1 MSNKIE
7 LKKSIIISL
16 VITIIFSIFMA
27 IINIYEYKEY
37 TKNFNKNIASIID
50 VIQSKYPEISTDE
63 IIGILNSEK
72 IPQNNSLKK
81 YGIDL
86 EKNTVILE
94 NNKINNKFIKIE
106 IILLITTSISLLIV
120 FMLYERKQDKEID
133 KITKYLEA
141 INDKN
146 YTLKIDEN
154 SEEEL
159 SILKNELYKV
169 TVMLRENASNTL
181 KDKINLKRA
190 LEDISH
196 QLKTPL
202 TSILI
207 ILDNLIDNPE
217 MEYQTRVEFLHDLKR
232 ETTRIQ
238 SLIQSILKLSKF
250 DSNTVQFIKQDIY
263 LKQIV
268 DEAIKNTGSLADLK
282 NIKINVEGNK
292 KIKLNCDLLW
302 QIEAITNILK
312 NCIEHSKEN
321 TQIDIKYNNNSVYSY
336 ITITDYGE
344 GISKEDLPHIF
355 ERFYRGKNSSNES
368 IGIGLSLSKTI
379 IESNNGIVSV
389 ESNSDKTT
397 FIIKYFKLWKNIQS
411 KSGL

>member
-106 IILLITTSISLLIV
+106 IILLITTSVSLLIV
-120 FMLYERKQDKEID
+120 FILYERKQDKEID

-217 MEYQTRVEFLHDLKR
+217 MDYQTRVEFLHDLKR
-232 ETTRIQ
+232 ETARIQ

-250 DSNTVQFIKQDIY
+250 DSNTIQFIKQDIY
-263 LKQIV
+263 LKQII

-397 FIIKYFKLWKNIQS
+397 FIIKYFKL
-411 KSGL
+411 

>member
-169 TVMLRENASNTL
+169 TIMLRENASNTL

-250 DSNTVQFIKQDIY
+250 DSNTIQFIKQDIY
-263 LKQIV
+263 LKQII

-397 FIIKYFKLWKNIQS
+397 FIIKYFKL
-411 KSGL
+411 

>member
-1 MSNKIE
+1 MSNKIKF
-7 LKKSIIISL
+7 KKSIIISL
-16 VITIIFSIFMA
+16 IITIIFSAFVA
-27 IINIYEYKEY
+27 ISNIYEYKEY
-37 TKNFNKNIASIID
+37 TQNFNKKMASIIEL
-50 VIQSKYPEISTDE
+50 IQSKYPEISTDE
-63 IIGILNSEK
+63 IVEIVNSKE
-72 IPQNNSLKK
+72 IRQNNLLKK

-86 EKNTVILE
+86 EKKTIILE
-94 NNKINNKFIKIE
+94 NNKTNNKFMKIE
-106 IILLITTSISLLIV
+106 VSIVFIGSIILLLI
-120 FMLYERKQDKEID
+120 FILYERNQDKEID
-133 KITKYLEA
+133 EITKYLEA
-141 INDKN
+141 INNKN

-154 SEEEL
+154 SEDEL

-169 TVMLRENASNTL
+169 TVMLRENASNSL
-181 KDKINLKRA
+181 KDKINLKIA

-217 MEYQTRVEFLHDLKR
+217 MDYQTRVEFLHDLKR
-232 ETTRIQ
+232 ESIRIQ

-268 DEAIKNTGSLADLK
+268 DEAIKNTESLADLK

-302 QIEAITNILK
+302 QTEAVTNILK
-312 NCIEHSKEN
+312 NCIEHSSEN
-321 TQIDIKYNNNSVYSY
+321 TKIDHKYNNNSVYSY

-344 GISKEDLPHIF
+344 GISKEDIPHIF
-355 ERFYRGKNSSNES
+355 ERFYRGKNSANES

-379 IESNNGIVSV
+379 IESNNGIITV
-389 ESNSDKTT
+389 ESNNNKTT
-397 FIIKYFKLWKNIQS
+397 FTIKYFKL
-411 KSGL
+411 

>member
-1 MSNKIE
+1 MSNKIKF
-7 LKKSIIISL
+7 KKSIIISL
-16 VITIIFSIFMA
+16 IITIIFSVFVVIS
-27 IINIYEYKEY
+27 NIYEYKEY
-37 TKNFNKNIASIID
+37 TQNFNKKMASIIEL
-50 VIQSKYPEISTDE
+50 IQSKYPEISTDE
-63 IIGILNSEK
+63 IVEIVNSKE
-72 IPQNNSLKK
+72 IPQNNLLKK

-86 EKNTVILE
+86 EKKTIILE
-94 NNKINNKFIKIE
+94 NNKTNNKFMKIE
-106 IILLITTSISLLIV
+106 VSIVFIGSIILLLI
-120 FMLYERKQDKEID
+120 FILYERNQDKEID
-133 KITKYLEA
+133 EITKYLEA
-141 INDKN
+141 INNKN

-154 SEEEL
+154 SEDEL

-169 TVMLRENASNTL
+169 TVMLRENASNSL
-181 KDKINLKRA
+181 KDKINLKIA

-217 MEYQTRVEFLHDLKR
+217 MDYQTRVEFLHDLKR
-232 ETTRIQ
+232 ESIRIQ

-268 DEAIKNTGSLADLK
+268 DEAIKNTESLADLK

-302 QIEAITNILK
+302 QTEAVTNILK
-312 NCIEHSKEN
+312 NCIEHSSEN
-321 TQIDIKYNNNSVYSY
+321 TKIDIKYNNNSVYSY

-344 GISKEDLPHIF
+344 GISKEDIPHIF
-355 ERFYRGKNSSNES
+355 ERFYRGKNSANES

-379 IESNNGIVSV
+379 IESNNGIITV
-389 ESNSDKTT
+389 ESNNNKTT
-397 FIIKYFKLWKNIQS
+397 FTIKYFKL
-411 KSGL
+411 

>member
-106 IILLITTSISLLIV
+106 IILLITTSVSLLIV
-120 FMLYERKQDKEID
+120 FILYERKQDKEID

-169 TVMLRENASNTL
+169 TVMLRENESNTL

-217 MEYQTRVEFLHDLKR
+217 MDYQTRVEFLYNLKR

-397 FIIKYFKLWKNIQS
+397 FIIKYFKL
-411 KSGL
+411 

>member
-217 MEYQTRVEFLHDLKR
+217 MDYQTRVEFLHDLKR

-282 NIKINVEGNK
+282 NI

-397 FIIKYFKLWKNIQS
+397 FIIKYFKL
-411 KSGL
+411 

>member
-169 TVMLRENASNTL
+169 TVMLIENASNTL

-217 MEYQTRVEFLHDLKR
+217 MDYQTRVEFLHDLKR

-292 KIKLNCDLLW
+292 EIKLNCDLLW

-397 FIIKYFKLWKNIQS
+397 FIIKYFKL
-411 KSGL
+411 

>member
-1 MSNKIE
+1 MGNKIE

-106 IILLITTSISLLIV
+106 IILLITTSVSLLIV
-120 FMLYERKQDKEID
+120 FILYERKQDKEID

-217 MEYQTRVEFLHDLKR
+217 MDYQTRVEFLHDLKR

-263 LKQIV
+263 LKQII

-344 GISKEDLPHIF
+344 GISKEDLSHIF

-397 FIIKYFKLWKNIQS
+397 FIIKYFKL
-411 KSGL
+411 

>member
-1 MSNKIE
+1 MSNKIKF
-7 LKKSIIISL
+7 KKSIIISL
-16 VITIIFSIFMA
+16 IITIIFSAFVA
-27 IINIYEYKEY
+27 ISNIYEYKEY
-37 TKNFNKNIASIID
+37 TQNFNKKMASIIEL
-50 VIQSKYPEISTDE
+50 IQSKYPEISTDE
-63 IIGILNSEK
+63 IVEIVNSKE
-72 IPQNNSLKK
+72 IRQNNLLKK

-86 EKNTVILE
+86 EKKTIILE
-94 NNKINNKFIKIE
+94 NNKTNNKFMKIE
-106 IILLITTSISLLIV
+106 VSIVFIGSIILLLI
-120 FMLYERKQDKEID
+120 FILYERNQDKEID
-133 KITKYLEA
+133 EITKYLEA
-141 INDKN
+141 INNKN

-154 SEEEL
+154 SEDEL

-169 TVMLRENASNTL
+169 TVMLRENASNSL
-181 KDKINLKRA
+181 KDKINLKIA

-217 MEYQTRVEFLHDLKR
+217 MDYQTRVEFLHDLKR
-232 ETTRIQ
+232 ESIRIQ

-268 DEAIKNTGSLADLK
+268 DEAIKNTESLADLK

-302 QIEAITNILK
+302 QTEAVTNILK
-312 NCIEHSKEN
+312 NCIEHSSEN

-344 GISKEDLPHIF
+344 GISKEDIPHIF
-355 ERFYRGKNSSNES
+355 ERFYRGKNSANES

-379 IESNNGIVSV
+379 IESNNGIITV
-389 ESNSDKTT
+389 ESNNNKTT
-397 FIIKYFKLWKNIQS
+397 FTIKYFKL
-411 KSGL
+411 

>member
-1 MSNKIE
+1 MSNKIKF
-7 LKKSIIISL
+7 KKSIIISL
-16 VITIIFSIFMA
+16 IITIIFSVFVVIS
-27 IINIYEYKEY
+27 NIYEYKEY
-37 TKNFNKNIASIID
+37 TQNFNKKMASIIEL
-50 VIQSKYPEISTDE
+50 IQSKYPEISTDE
-63 IIGILNSEK
+63 IVEIVNSKE
-72 IPQNNSLKK
+72 IPQNNLLKK

-86 EKNTVILE
+86 EKKTIILE
-94 NNKINNKFIKIE
+94 NNKTNNKFMKIE
-106 IILLITTSISLLIV
+106 VSIIFIGSIILLLI
-120 FMLYERKQDKEID
+120 FILYERNQDKEID
-133 KITKYLEA
+133 EITKYLEA
-141 INDKN
+141 INNKN

-169 TVMLRENASNTL
+169 TVMLRENASNSL
-181 KDKINLKRA
+181 KDKINLKTA

-217 MEYQTRVEFLHDLKR
+217 MDYQTRVEFLHDLKR
-232 ETTRIQ
+232 ESIRIQ

-268 DEAIKNTGSLADLK
+268 DEAMKNTESLADLK

-302 QIEAITNILK
+302 QTEAVTNILK
-312 NCIEHSKEN
+312 NCIEHSNEN

-344 GISKEDLPHIF
+344 GISKEDIPHIF
-355 ERFYRGKNSSNES
+355 ERFYRGKNSANES

-379 IESNNGIVSV
+379 IESNNGIISV
-389 ESNSDKTT
+389 ESNNDKTT
-397 FIIKYFKLWKNIQS
+397 FTIKYFTL
-411 KSGL
+411 

>member
-120 FMLYERKQDKEID
+120 FILYERKQDKEID

-217 MEYQTRVEFLHDLKR
+217 MDYQTRVEFLHDLKR

-250 DSNTVQFIKQDIY
+250 DSNTIQFIKQDIY

-321 TQIDIKYNNNSVYSY
+321 TPIDIKYNNNSVYSY

-397 FIIKYFKLWKNIQS
+397 FIIKYFKL
-411 KSGL
+411 

>member
-63 IIGILNSEK
+63 IISILNSEK

-120 FMLYERKQDKEID
+120 FILYERKQDKEID

-169 TVMLRENASNTL
+169 IVMLRENASNTL

-217 MEYQTRVEFLHDLKR
+217 MDYQTRVEFLHDLKR

-397 FIIKYFKLWKNIQS
+397 FIIKYFKL
-411 KSGL
+411 

>member
-1 MSNKIE
+1 MSNKIKF
-7 LKKSIIISL
+7 KKSIIISL
-16 VITIIFSIFMA
+16 IIAIIFSIFMA
-27 IINIYEYKEY
+27 ISNIYEYKEY
-37 TKNFNKNIASIID
+37 TQNFNKKMASIIEL
-50 VIQSKYPEISTDE
+50 IQSKYPEISTDE
-63 IIGILNSEK
+63 IVKIVNLKK
-72 IPQNNSLKK
+72 IPQKDLLKK

-86 EKNTVILE
+86 EKNAIILD
-94 NNKINNKFIKIE
+94 NNKTNNKFMKIE
-106 IILLITTSISLLIV
+106 ISIIFIGSIILLLI
-120 FMLYERKQDKEID
+120 FIIYEINQDKEID
-133 KITKYLEA
+133 EITKYLEA
-141 INDKN
+141 INNKN

-154 SEEEL
+154 SEDEL

-169 TVMLRENASNTL
+169 TVMLRENASNSL
-181 KDKINLKRA
+181 KDKVNLKIA

-217 MEYQTRVEFLHDLKR
+217 MDYQTRVEFLHDFKR
-232 ETTRIQ
+232 EAVRIQ

-268 DEAIKNTGSLADLK
+268 DEAIKNTESLADLK

-302 QIEAITNILK
+302 QTEAVTNILK
-312 NCIEHSKEN
+312 NCIEHSNEN

-344 GISKEDLPHIF
+344 GISKEDIPHIF

-379 IESNNGIVSV
+379 IESNNGIITV
-389 ESNSDKTT
+389 ESNNNKTT
-397 FIIKYFKLWKNIQS
+397 FTIKYFKL
-411 KSGL
+411 

>member
-1 MSNKIE
+1 MSNKIKF
-7 LKKSIIISL
+7 KKSIIISL
-16 VITIIFSIFMA
+16 IITIIFSAFVA
-27 IINIYEYKEY
+27 ISNIYEYKEY
-37 TKNFNKNIASIID
+37 TQNFNKKMASIIEL
-50 VIQSKYPEISTDE
+50 IQSKYPEISTDE
-63 IIGILNSEK
+63 IVEIVNSKE
-72 IPQNNSLKK
+72 IPQNNLLKK

-86 EKNTVILE
+86 EKKTIILE
-94 NNKINNKFIKIE
+94 NNKTNNKFMKIE
-106 IILLITTSISLLIV
+106 VSIIFIGSIILLLI
-120 FMLYERKQDKEID
+120 FILYERNQDKEID
-133 KITKYLEA
+133 EITKYLEA
-141 INDKN
+141 INNKN

-154 SEEEL
+154 SEDEL

-169 TVMLRENASNTL
+169 TVMLRENASNSL
-181 KDKINLKRA
+181 KDKINLKIA

-217 MEYQTRVEFLHDLKR
+217 MDYQTRVEFLHDLKR
-232 ETTRIQ
+232 ESIRIQ

-268 DEAIKNTGSLADLK
+268 DEAIKNTESLADLK
-282 NIKINVEGNK
+282 NIKINVEENK

-302 QIEAITNILK
+302 QTEAVTNILK
-312 NCIEHSKEN
+312 NCIEHSSEN
-321 TQIDIKYNNNSVYSY
+321 TKIDIKYNNNSVYSY

-344 GISKEDLPHIF
+344 GISKEDIPHIF
-355 ERFYRGKNSSNES
+355 ERFYRGKNSANES

-379 IESNNGIVSV
+379 IESNNGIITV
-389 ESNSDKTT
+389 ESNNNKTT
-397 FIIKYFKLWKNIQS
+397 FTIKYFKL
-411 KSGL
+411 

>member
-106 IILLITTSISLLIV
+106 IILLITTSVSLLIV
-120 FMLYERKQDKEID
+120 FILYERKQDKEID

-217 MEYQTRVEFLHDLKR
+217 MDYQTRVEFLHDLKR

-250 DSNTVQFIKQDIY
+250 DSNTIQFIKQDIY
-263 LKQIV
+263 LKQII

-397 FIIKYFKLWKNIQS
+397 FIIKYFKL
-411 KSGL
+411 

>member
-1 MSNKIE
+1 MSNKIKF
-7 LKKSIIISL
+7 KKSIIISL
-16 VITIIFSIFMA
+16 ITTIIFSVFLA
-27 IINIYEYKEY
+27 ISNIYEYKEY
-37 TKNFNKNIASIID
+37 TQNFNKRIASIIEL
-50 VIQSKYPEISTDE
+50 IQSKYPEISTDE
-63 IIGILNSEK
+63 IVKIVNSKK
-72 IPQNNSLKK
+72 IPQNDLLKK

-86 EKNTVILE
+86 EKNSIVLD
-94 NNKINNKFIKIE
+94 NNKTNNKFIKIE
-106 IILLITTSISLLIV
+106 ISIIFIGLIILLLIFV
-120 FMLYERKQDKEID
+120 IYERHQGKEIYE
-133 KITKYLEA
+133 ITKYLEA
-141 INDKN
+141 INNKN

-169 TVMLRENASNTL
+169 TVMLRENASNSL
-181 KDKINLKRA
+181 KDKINLKTA

-217 MEYQTRVEFLHDLKR
+217 MDYQTRMEFLHDLKR
-232 ETTRIQ
+232 ESTRIQ

-282 NIKINVEGNK
+282 NIKIKVDGNK
-292 KIKLNCDLLW
+292 EIKLNCDLLW
-302 QIEAITNILK
+302 QTEAVTNILK
-312 NCIEHSKEN
+312 NCIEHSNEN

-344 GISKEDLPHIF
+344 GISREDIPHIF
-355 ERFYRGKNSSNES
+355 ERFYRGKNSANES

-379 IESNNGIVSV
+379 IESNNGIISV

-397 FIIKYFKLWKNIQS
+397 FMIKYFKL
-411 KSGL
+411 

>member
-217 MEYQTRVEFLHDLKR
+217 MEYQIRVEFLHDLKR

-250 DSNTVQFIKQDIY
+250 DSNTIQFIKQDIY
-263 LKQIV
+263 LKQII

-397 FIIKYFKLWKNIQS
+397 FIIKYFKL
-411 KSGL
+411 

>member
-7 LKKSIIISL
+7 LKKSIVISL

-217 MEYQTRVEFLHDLKR
+217 MDYQTRVEFLHDLKR

-397 FIIKYFKLWKNIQS
+397 FIIKYFKL
-411 KSGL
+411 

>member
-1 MSNKIE
+1 
-7 LKKSIIISL
+7 
-16 VITIIFSIFMA
+16 
-27 IINIYEYKEY
+27 
-37 TKNFNKNIASIID
+37 
-50 VIQSKYPEISTDE
+50 
-63 IIGILNSEK
+63 
-72 IPQNNSLKK
+72 
-81 YGIDL
+81 
-86 EKNTVILE
+86 
-94 NNKINNKFIKIE
+94 
-106 IILLITTSISLLIV
+106 
-120 FMLYERKQDKEID
+120 MLYERKQDKEID

-217 MEYQTRVEFLHDLKR
+217 MDYRTRVEFLHDLKR

-263 LKQIV
+263 LKQII

-292 KIKLNCDLLW
+292 K
-302 QIEAITNILK
+302 
-312 NCIEHSKEN
+312 
-321 TQIDIKYNNNSVYSY
+321 
-336 ITITDYGE
+336 
-344 GISKEDLPHIF
+344 
-355 ERFYRGKNSSNES
+355 
-368 IGIGLSLSKTI
+368 
-379 IESNNGIVSV
+379 
-389 ESNSDKTT
+389 
-397 FIIKYFKLWKNIQS
+397 
-411 KSGL
+411 

>member
-120 FMLYERKQDKEID
+120 FMLYEKKQDKEID

-217 MEYQTRVEFLHDLKR
+217 MDYQTRVEFLHDLKR

-263 LKQIV
+263 LKQII

-397 FIIKYFKLWKNIQS
+397 FIIKYFKL
-411 KSGL
+411 

>member
-217 MEYQTRVEFLHDLKR
+217 MDYQTRMEFLHDLKR

-250 DSNTVQFIKQDIY
+250 DSNTIQFIKQDIY
-263 LKQIV
+263 LKQII

-397 FIIKYFKLWKNIQS
+397 FIIKYFKL
-411 KSGL
+411 

>member
-133 KITKYLEA
+133 KIIKYLEA

-217 MEYQTRVEFLHDLKR
+217 MDYQTRVEFLHDLKR

-263 LKQIV
+263 LKQII

-397 FIIKYFKLWKNIQS
+397 FIIKYFKL
-411 KSGL
+411 

>member
-1 MSNKIE
+1 M
-7 LKKSIIISL
+7 
-16 VITIIFSIFMA
+16 
-27 IINIYEYKEY
+27 
-37 TKNFNKNIASIID
+37 
-50 VIQSKYPEISTDE
+50 
-63 IIGILNSEK
+63 
-72 IPQNNSLKK
+72 
-81 YGIDL
+81 
-86 EKNTVILE
+86 
-94 NNKINNKFIKIE
+94 
-106 IILLITTSISLLIV
+106 LIV
-120 FMLYERKQDKEID
+120 FILYERKQDKEID

-217 MEYQTRVEFLHDLKR
+217 MDYQTRVEFLHDLKR

-263 LKQIV
+263 LKQII

-397 FIIKYFKLWKNIQS
+397 FIIKYFKL
-411 KSGL
+411 

>member
-1 MSNKIE
+1 MSNKIKF
-7 LKKSIIISL
+7 KKSIIISL
-16 VITIIFSIFMA
+16 IITIIFSTFVA
-27 IINIYEYKEY
+27 ISNIYEYKEY
-37 TKNFNKNIASIID
+37 TQNFNKKMASIIEL
-50 VIQSKYPEISTDE
+50 IQSKYPDISTDE
-63 IIGILNSEK
+63 IVEIVNSKE
-72 IPQNNSLKK
+72 IPQNNLLKK

-86 EKNTVILE
+86 EKKTIILE
-94 NNKINNKFIKIE
+94 NNKTNNKFMKIE
-106 IILLITTSISLLIV
+106 VSIIFIGSIILLLI
-120 FMLYERKQDKEID
+120 FILYERNQDKEID
-133 KITKYLEA
+133 EITKYLEA
-141 INDKN
+141 INNKN

-169 TVMLRENASNTL
+169 TVMLRENASNSL
-181 KDKINLKRA
+181 KDKINLKTA

-217 MEYQTRVEFLHDLKR
+217 MDYQTRVEFLHDLKR
-232 ETTRIQ
+232 ESIRIQ

-268 DEAIKNTGSLADLK
+268 DEAIKNTESLADLK

-302 QIEAITNILK
+302 QTEAVTNILK
-312 NCIEHSKEN
+312 NCIEHSSEN
-321 TQIDIKYNNNSVYSY
+321 TKIDIKYNNNSVYSY

-344 GISKEDLPHIF
+344 GISKEDIPHIF
-355 ERFYRGKNSSNES
+355 ERFYRGKNSANES

-379 IESNNGIVSV
+379 IESNNGIITV
-389 ESNSDKTT
+389 ESNNNKTT
-397 FIIKYFKLWKNIQS
+397 FTIKYFKL
-411 KSGL
+411 

>member
-1 MSNKIE
+1 
-7 LKKSIIISL
+7 
-16 VITIIFSIFMA
+16 MA

-106 IILLITTSISLLIV
+106 IILLITTSVSLLIV
-120 FMLYERKQDKEID
+120 FILYERKQDKEID

-217 MEYQTRVEFLHDLKR
+217 MDYQTRVEFLHDLKR

-263 LKQIV
+263 LKQII

-397 FIIKYFKLWKNIQS
+397 FIIKYL
-411 KSGL
+411 LV

>member
-1 MSNKIE
+1 MSNKI
-7 LKKSIIISL
+7 KFNKSIIISL
-16 VITIIFSIFMA
+16 ITTIIFSVFLA
-27 IINIYEYKEY
+27 ISNIYEYKEY
-37 TKNFNKNIASIID
+37 TQNFNKRIASIIEL
-50 VIQSKYPEISTDE
+50 IQSKYPEISTDE
-63 IIGILNSEK
+63 IVKIVNSKE
-72 IPQNNSLKK
+72 IPQNDLLKK

-86 EKNTVILE
+86 EKNSIVLD
-94 NNKINNKFIKIE
+94 NNKTNNKFIKIE
-106 IILLITTSISLLIV
+106 ISIIFIGLIILLLI
-120 FMLYERKQDKEID
+120 FIIYERHQGKEIYE
-133 KITKYLEA
+133 ITKYLEA
-141 INDKN
+141 INNKN

-169 TVMLRENASNTL
+169 TVMLRENASNSL
-181 KDKINLKRA
+181 KDKINLKTA

-217 MEYQTRVEFLHDLKR
+217 MDYQTRMEFLHDLKR
-232 ETTRIQ
+232 ESTRIQ

-282 NIKINVEGNK
+282 NIKIKVDGNK
-292 KIKLNCDLLW
+292 EIKLNCDLLW
-302 QIEAITNILK
+302 QAEAVTNILK
-312 NCIEHSKEN
+312 NCIEHSNEN

-344 GISKEDLPHIF
+344 GISREDISHIF
-355 ERFYRGKNSSNES
+355 ERFYRGKNSANES

-379 IESNNGIVSV
+379 IESNNGIISV

-397 FIIKYFKLWKNIQS
+397 FMIKYFKL
-411 KSGL
+411 

>member
-1 MSNKIE
+1 MSNKIKF
-7 LKKSIIISL
+7 KKSIIISL
-16 VITIIFSIFMA
+16 IITIIFSAFVA
-27 IINIYEYKEY
+27 ISNIYEYKEY
-37 TKNFNKNIASIID
+37 TQNFNKKMASIIEL
-50 VIQSKYPEISTDE
+50 IQSKYPGISTDE
-63 IIGILNSEK
+63 IVEIVNSKE
-72 IPQNNSLKK
+72 IRQNNLLKK

-86 EKNTVILE
+86 EKNAIVLE
-94 NNKINNKFIKIE
+94 NNKTNNKFMKIE
-106 IILLITTSISLLIV
+106 ISIIFIGSIILLLI
-120 FMLYERKQDKEID
+120 FIIYERNQDKEID
-133 KITKYLEA
+133 EITKYLEA
-141 INDKN
+141 INNKN

-154 SEEEL
+154 SEDEL

-169 TVMLRENASNTL
+169 TVMLRENASNSL
-181 KDKINLKRA
+181 KDKVNLKIA

-217 MEYQTRVEFLHDLKR
+217 MDYQTRVEFLHDFKR
-232 ETTRIQ
+232 EAVRIQ

-268 DEAIKNTGSLADLK
+268 DEAIKNTESLADLK

-302 QIEAITNILK
+302 QTEAVTNILK
-312 NCIEHSKEN
+312 NCIEHSNEN

-344 GISKEDLPHIF
+344 GISKEDIPHIF

-379 IESNNGIVSV
+379 IESNNGIITV
-389 ESNSDKTT
+389 ESNNNKTT
-397 FIIKYFKLWKNIQS
+397 FTIKYFKL
-411 KSGL
+411 

>member
-37 TKNFNKNIASIID
+37 TKNFNKNIGSIID

-94 NNKINNKFIKIE
+94 NNKINNKIIKIE

-181 KDKINLKRA
+181 KDKIKLKRA

-217 MEYQTRVEFLHDLKR
+217 MDYQTRVEFLHDLKR

-292 KIKLNCDLLW
+292 EIKLNCDLLW

-397 FIIKYFKLWKNIQS
+397 FIIKYFKL
-411 KSGL
+411 

>member
-1 MSNKIE
+1 MSNKIKF
-7 LKKSIIISL
+7 KKSIIISL
-16 VITIIFSIFMA
+16 IITIIFSVFVA
-27 IINIYEYKEY
+27 ISNIYEYKEY
-37 TKNFNKNIASIID
+37 TQNFNKKMASIIEL
-50 VIQSKYPEISTDE
+50 IQSKYPEISTDE
-63 IIGILNSEK
+63 IVEIVNSKE
-72 IPQNNSLKK
+72 IPQNNLLKK

-86 EKNTVILE
+86 EKKTIILE
-94 NNKINNKFIKIE
+94 NNKTNNKFMKIE
-106 IILLITTSISLLIV
+106 VSIIFIESIILLLI
-120 FMLYERKQDKEID
+120 FILYERNQDKEID
-133 KITKYLEA
+133 EITKYLEA
-141 INDKN
+141 INNKN
-146 YTLKIDEN
+146 YSLKIDEN

-169 TVMLRENASNTL
+169 TVMLRENASNSL
-181 KDKINLKRA
+181 KDKINLKTA

-217 MEYQTRVEFLHDLKR
+217 MDYQTRVEFLHDLKR
-232 ETTRIQ
+232 ESIRIQ

-268 DEAIKNTGSLADLK
+268 DEAIKNTESLADLK

-302 QIEAITNILK
+302 QTEAVTNILK
-312 NCIEHSKEN
+312 NCIEHSNEN

-344 GISKEDLPHIF
+344 GISKEDIPHIF
-355 ERFYRGKNSSNES
+355 ERFYRGKNSANES

-379 IESNNGIVSV
+379 IESNNGIITV
-389 ESNSDKTT
+389 ESNNNKTT
-397 FIIKYFKLWKNIQS
+397 FTIKYFKL
-411 KSGL
+411 

>member
-37 TKNFNKNIASIID
+37 TKNFNKNIGSIID

-106 IILLITTSISLLIV
+106 IILLITTSVSLLIV
-120 FMLYERKQDKEID
+120 FILYERKQDKEID

-217 MEYQTRVEFLHDLKR
+217 MDYQTRVEFLHDLKR

-250 DSNTVQFIKQDIY
+250 DSNTIQFIKQDIY

-292 KIKLNCDLLW
+292 VTKLNCDLLW

-397 FIIKYFKLWKNIQS
+397 FIIKYFKL
-411 KSGL
+411 

>member
-120 FMLYERKQDKEID
+120 FILYERKQDKEID

-141 INDKN
+141 INDKK

-217 MEYQTRVEFLHDLKR
+217 MDYQTRVEFLHDLKR
-232 ETTRIQ
+232 ETIRIQ

-250 DSNTVQFIKQDIY
+250 DSNTIQFIKQDIY

-397 FIIKYFKLWKNIQS
+397 FIIKYFKL
-411 KSGL
+411 

>member
-106 IILLITTSISLLIV
+106 IILLITTSVSLLIV
-120 FMLYERKQDKEID
+120 FILYERKQDKEID

-217 MEYQTRVEFLHDLKR
+217 MDYQTRVEFLHDLKR

-250 DSNTVQFIKQDIY
+250 DSNTIQFIKQDIY

-292 KIKLNCDLLW
+292 VTKLNCDLLW

-397 FIIKYFKLWKNIQS
+397 FIIKYFKL
-411 KSGL
+411 

>member
-37 TKNFNKNIASIID
+37 TRNFNKNIASIID

-106 IILLITTSISLLIV
+106 MILLITTSVSLLIV
-120 FMLYERKQDKEID
+120 FILYERKQDKEID

-217 MEYQTRVEFLHDLKR
+217 MDYLTRVEFLHDLKR

-397 FIIKYFKLWKNIQS
+397 FIIKYFKL
-411 KSGL
+411 

>member
-37 TKNFNKNIASIID
+37 TKYFNKNIASIID

-106 IILLITTSISLLIV
+106 IILLITTSVSLLIV
-120 FMLYERKQDKEID
+120 FILYERKQDKEID

-250 DSNTVQFIKQDIY
+250 DSNTIQFIKQDIY
-263 LKQIV
+263 LKQII

-397 FIIKYFKLWKNIQS
+397 FIIKYFKL
-411 KSGL
+411 

>member
-1 MSNKIE
+1 MSNKIKF
-7 LKKSIIISL
+7 KKSIIISL
-16 VITIIFSIFMA
+16 IITIIFSVFVVIS
-27 IINIYEYKEY
+27 NIYEYKEY
-37 TKNFNKNIASIID
+37 TQNFNKKMASIIEL
-50 VIQSKYPEISTDE
+50 IQSKYPEISTDE
-63 IIGILNSEK
+63 IVEIVNSKE
-72 IPQNNSLKK
+72 IPQNNLLKK

-86 EKNTVILE
+86 EKKTIILE
-94 NNKINNKFIKIE
+94 NNKTNNKFMKIE
-106 IILLITTSISLLIV
+106 VSIIFIGSIILLLI
-120 FMLYERKQDKEID
+120 FILYERNQDKEID
-133 KITKYLEA
+133 EITKYLEA
-141 INDKN
+141 INNKN

-169 TVMLRENASNTL
+169 TVMLRENASNSL
-181 KDKINLKRA
+181 KDKINLKTA

-217 MEYQTRVEFLHDLKR
+217 MDYQTRVEFLHDLKR
-232 ETTRIQ
+232 ESIRIQ

-268 DEAIKNTGSLADLK
+268 DEAIKNTESLADLK

-302 QIEAITNILK
+302 QTEAVTNILK
-312 NCIEHSKEN
+312 NCIEHSSKN
-321 TQIDIKYNNNSVYSY
+321 TKIDIKYNNNSVYSY

-344 GISKEDLPHIF
+344 GISKEDISHIF

-379 IESNNGIVSV
+379 IESNNGIITV
-389 ESNSDKTT
+389 ESNNNKTT
-397 FIIKYFKLWKNIQS
+397 FTIKYFKL
-411 KSGL
+411 

>member
-1 MSNKIE
+1 MSNKIKF
-7 LKKSIIISL
+7 KKSIIISL
-16 VITIIFSIFMA
+16 IITIIFSVFVA
-27 IINIYEYKEY
+27 ISNIYEYKEY
-37 TKNFNKNIASIID
+37 TQNFNKKMASIIEL
-50 VIQSKYPEISTDE
+50 IQSKYPEISTDE
-63 IIGILNSEK
+63 IVEIVNSKE
-72 IPQNNSLKK
+72 IPQNNLLKK

-86 EKNTVILE
+86 EKKTIILE
-94 NNKINNKFIKIE
+94 NNKTNNKFMKIE
-106 IILLITTSISLLIV
+106 VSIIFIGSIILLLI
-120 FMLYERKQDKEID
+120 FILYERNQDKEID
-133 KITKYLEA
+133 EITKYLEA
-141 INDKN
+141 INNKN
-146 YTLKIDEN
+146 YSLKIDEN

-169 TVMLRENASNTL
+169 TVMLRENASNSL
-181 KDKINLKRA
+181 KDKINLKTA

-217 MEYQTRVEFLHDLKR
+217 MDYQTRVEFLHDLKR
-232 ETTRIQ
+232 ESIRIQ

-268 DEAIKNTGSLADLK
+268 DEAIKNTESLADLK
-282 NIKINVEGNK
+282 NIKINVEENK

-302 QIEAITNILK
+302 QTEAVTNILK
-312 NCIEHSKEN
+312 NCIEHSSEN
-321 TQIDIKYNNNSVYSY
+321 TKIDIKYNNNSVYSY

-344 GISKEDLPHIF
+344 GISKEDIPHIF
-355 ERFYRGKNSSNES
+355 ERFYRGKNSANES

-379 IESNNGIVSV
+379 IESNNGIITV
-389 ESNSDKTT
+389 ESNNNKTT
-397 FIIKYFKLWKNIQS
+397 FTIKYFKL
-411 KSGL
+411 

>member
-1 MSNKIE
+1 MSNKIKF
-7 LKKSIIISL
+7 KKSIIISL
-16 VITIIFSIFMA
+16 IITIIFSAFVA
-27 IINIYEYKEY
+27 ISNIYEYKEY
-37 TKNFNKNIASIID
+37 TQNFNKKMASIIEL
-50 VIQSKYPEISTDE
+50 IQSKYPEISTDE
-63 IIGILNSEK
+63 IVEIVNSKE
-72 IPQNNSLKK
+72 IRQNNLLKK

-86 EKNTVILE
+86 EKKTIILE
-94 NNKINNKFIKIE
+94 NNKTNNKFMKIE
-106 IILLITTSISLLIV
+106 VSIVFIGSIILLLI
-120 FMLYERKQDKEID
+120 FILYERNQDKEID
-133 KITKYLEA
+133 EITKYLEA
-141 INDKN
+141 INNKN

-154 SEEEL
+154 SEDEL

-169 TVMLRENASNTL
+169 TVMLRENASNSL
-181 KDKINLKRA
+181 KDKINLKIA

-217 MEYQTRVEFLHDLKR
+217 MDYQTRVEFLHDLKR
-232 ETTRIQ
+232 ESIRIQ

-268 DEAIKNTGSLADLK
+268 DEAIKNTESLADLK

-302 QIEAITNILK
+302 QTEAVTNILK
-312 NCIEHSKEN
+312 NCIEHSSEN
-321 TQIDIKYNNNSVYSY
+321 TKIDIKYNNNSVYSY

-344 GISKEDLPHIF
+344 GISKEDIPHIF
-355 ERFYRGKNSSNES
+355 ERFYMGKNSANES

-379 IESNNGIVSV
+379 IESNNGIITV
-389 ESNSDKTT
+389 ESNNNKTT
-397 FIIKYFKLWKNIQS
+397 FTIKYFKL
-411 KSGL
+411 

>member
-106 IILLITTSISLLIV
+106 IILLITTSVSLLIV
-120 FMLYERKQDKEID
+120 FILYERKQDKEID

-217 MEYQTRVEFLHDLKR
+217 MDYQTRVEFLHDLKR

-368 IGIGLSLSKTI
+368 IGIGLSLSKKI

-397 FIIKYFKLWKNIQS
+397 FIIKYFKL
-411 KSGL
+411 

>member
-250 DSNTVQFIKQDIY
+250 DSNTIQFIKQDIY
-263 LKQIV
+263 LKQII

-379 IESNNGIVSV
+379 MESNNGIVSV

-397 FIIKYFKLWKNIQS
+397 FIIKYFKL
-411 KSGL
+411 

>member
-217 MEYQTRVEFLHDLKR
+217 MDYQTRVEFLHDLKR

-321 TQIDIKYNNNSVYSY
+321 TQIDIKYNNSVYSY

-397 FIIKYFKLWKNIQS
+397 FIIKYFKL
-411 KSGL
+411 